1 MTPREPMIAI
11 AGLNKWFGPHHVL
24 RDIDLVVGRGAK
36 VVGLSGLLTISFD
49 SMKDTIS
56 ALKAAGMPVKVMVG
70 GGPLTEQVREYV
82 GADALGADAQAAV
95 RLAEQ
100 WSAEMEVA

>member
-1 MTPREPMIAI
+1 VDVPKEKFIETVQQ
-11 AGLNKWFGPHHVL
+11 N
-24 RDIDLVVGRGAK
+24 GAK

-49 SMKDTIS
+49 SMKDTIA
-56 ALKAAGMPVKVMVG
+56 ALKAAGLPVKVMVG

-95 RLAEQ
+95 RLADQ
-100 WSAEMEVA
+100 WTKEMEVA